1 MFHSIKSFLD
11 SEEYCSKIGL
21 STGIEGKTFI
31 IQVRSHTH
39 THTHTHLHLL
49 SLLKGFGNVGL
60 HSMRYLTR
68 AGGKCIGVMEYNG
81 SIYNADGIDP
91 KKLEDYKYVRALI
104 IIIIIYYYYYHYY
117 YYFHLSRVT
126 MVPSLGILMPNKLM
140 RIY

>member
-11 SEEYCSKIGL
+11 SDKYCSKIGL

-31 IQVRSHTH
+31 IQVRNRTH
-39 THTHTHLHLL
+39 RIPPPFHLPL
-49 SLLKGFGNVGL
+49 SLLKGFGNVGM

-81 SIYNADGIDP
+81 SIYNANGIDP
-91 KKLEDYKYVRALI
+91 KQLEDYKNVGTLLLLLI
-104 IIIIIYYYYYHYY
+104 IIIVFNLHPL
-117 YYFHLSRVT
+117 LSRVT
-126 MVPSLGILMPNKLM
+126 MAQLLGILVQSKLM